1 MDGRPPGPDLLILLP
16 TITSRPMKEGAR
28 ILGVDDASFSFEDSE
43 TFLTG
48 VIYRG
53 TEFIEDIKTVPI
65 GVDAE
70 NATEKL
76 VELHDS
82 CNNTG
87 QIKAVL
93 TDGISFA
100 GFNIIDLRKASKE
113 LEKPVIAVTKNRPDR
128 EDFRQTMKRTGNYD
142 EKFEALKR
150 PVEAEL
156 KDGSCFIQFA
166 GCKEDKAREFVKAS
180 IIHGQ
185 VPEPV
190 RVADLIGSGTRPL
203 KGLLSCGFD

>member
-1 MDGRPPGPDLLILLP
+1 
-16 TITSRPMKEGAR
+16 MKDGAR
-28 ILGVDDASFSFEDSE
+28 ILGVDDASFSFDDNE

-48 VIYRG
+48 IVYRG
-53 TEFIEDIKTVPI
+53 TQFIEDIRTVPI
-65 GVDAE
+65 KVDAE

-76 VELHDS
+76 IQLHNS
-82 CNNTG
+82 CNNTD

-100 GFNIIDLRKASKE
+100 GFNIIDLSEASKK

-128 EDFRQTMKRTGNYD
+128 DDFRRTMERTDNYD
-142 EKFEALKR
+142 EKFEELDE
-150 PVEAEL
+150 PVEVDL
-156 KDGSCFIQFA
+156 DDGKAFIQFS
-166 GCKEDKAREFVKAS
+166 GCKEDKAKEFVKAS

-190 RVADLIGSGTRPL
+190 RVADMIGSGVRPL
-203 KGLLSCGFD
+203 IKNDQEVN

>member
-1 MDGRPPGPDLLILLP
+1 
-16 TITSRPMKEGAR
+16 MKEGAR
-28 ILGVDDASFSFEDSE
+28 ILGVDDASFSFEDE
-43 TFLTG
+43 KTFLTG
-48 VIYRG
+48 VVYRG

-65 GVDAE
+65 KVDAE

-76 VELHDS
+76 IELHNS
-82 CNNTG
+82 CNNPE

-100 GFNIIDLRKASKE
+100 GFNIIDLEKASKE

-128 EDFRQTMKRTGNYD
+128 EDFRETMERTGNYD
-142 EKFEALKR
+142 EKFEALDE
-150 PVEAEL
+150 PVKVELEDGEA
-156 KDGSCFIQFA
+156 FIQFS
-166 GCKEDKAREFVKAS
+166 GCNGEEAKEIVKTS

-190 RVADLIGSGTRPL
+190 RVADLIGSGTTPL
-203 KGLLSCGFD
+203 KEL

>member
-1 MDGRPPGPDLLILLP
+1 
-16 TITSRPMKEGAR
+16 MKDGAR
-28 ILGVDDASFSFEDSE
+28 VLGVDDASFSFEDNE

-48 VIYRG
+48 VVYRG

-76 VELHDS
+76 IGLHEK
-82 CNNTG
+82 CNNPG

-100 GFNIIDLRKASKE
+100 GFNIIDLKKASE
-113 LEKPVIAVTKNRPDR
+113 EIGKPVIAVTKNRPDR
-128 EDFRQTMKRTGNYD
+128 EDFRETMERTGNYD
-142 EKFEALKR
+142 ERFEELEE
-150 PVEAEL
+150 PVEVEL
-156 KDGSCFIQFA
+156 KDGKAYIQFS
-166 GCKEDKAREFVKAS
+166 GCTEAEAKEFVRSS
-180 IIHGQ
+180 ILHGQ

-190 RVADLIGSGTRPL
+190 RVADLIGTGMRPVRSFL
-203 KGLLSCGFD
+203 DSGFD